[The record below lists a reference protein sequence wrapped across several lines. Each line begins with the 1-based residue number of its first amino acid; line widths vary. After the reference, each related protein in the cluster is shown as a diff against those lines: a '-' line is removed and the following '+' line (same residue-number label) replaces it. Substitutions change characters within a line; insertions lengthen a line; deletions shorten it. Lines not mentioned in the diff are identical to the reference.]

1 MRSEREH
8 HKPCYMMGM
17 HTLTGKMGV
26 EQLNGPASAL
36 PQMQINHD
44 YIRVNILSTMKNKLY
59 QRKIV
64 KQ

>member
-1 MRSEREH
+1 
-8 HKPCYMMGM
+8 MGM